1 MKTPLDNDLRKVYDA
16 FNQKHNQLRESLMA
30 SLPDRSKQHKW
41 ARQINHAL
49 AFTGDTIMRS
59 RITKLAAAA
68 GLIIVVLIGIHQFGG
83 SLDGTSVAFALE
95 HAVEALK
102 HVENKHMVMRTIEPP
117 NRYEFWTKY
126 SEDGRAI
133 ARRIESPGERLM
145 VFADGVMYNYAPA
158 YDRNTDRIVK
168 EDSKVSIRSKKTI
181 DDPPG
186 YVEQMLTKVAE
197 QGGVITTI
205 YKTDE
210 ENGKKVIAATITLK
224 DMRLKPDEPGDVE
237 AEIIFDAETKLP
249 IRAREY
255 HIEHGQNKLK
265 ACYEFSYNEKLAEHL
280 FKFKIPEGVK
290 VIDQRKGGIR

>member
-1 MKTPLDNDLRKVYDA
+1 MKTPLDNDLNKAYEA
-16 FNQKHNQLRESLMA
+16 FNQDHDHLRKTLMA
-30 SLPDRSKQHKW
+30 SLPVRSEQRKCN
-41 ARQINHAL
+41 RLINL
-49 AFTGDTIMRS
+49 LQLFIRGDTMKV

-68 GLIIVVLIGIHQFGG
+68 VLIIAVFVGIHQFGG

-145 VFADGVMYNYAPA
+145 VFADGVMYDYKPA

-168 EDSKVSIRSKKTI
+168 EDSTVSIRSKKTLN
-181 DDPPG
+181 DPPG
-186 YVEQMLTKVAE
+186 YVEHMATKVAE
-197 QGGVITTI
+197 EGGVIKTKF
-205 YKTDE
+205 KTDE
-210 ENGKKVIAATITLK
+210 ENGKKVIVATITLK
-224 DMRLKPDEPGDVE
+224 DMRLKPDKLGDVE

-255 HIEHGQNKLK
+255 HIENGQNKLK
-265 ACYEFSYNEKLAEHL
+265 ACYEFSYNEKLAEDL
-280 FKFKIPEGVK
+280 FKFEIPEGVK

>member
-1 MKTPLDNDLRKVYDA
+1 MKTPLDNDLKKAYEV
-16 FNQKHNQLRESLMA
+16 FNQKHDPLREALMA
-30 SLPDRSKQHKW
+30 SLPSTSKQHKQRSKF
-41 ARQINHAL
+41 AHIG
-49 AFTGDTIMRS
+49 AFIGDTVMKS

-68 GLIIVVLIGIHQFGG
+68 VIIIAVLIGIHQFGG

-102 HVENKHMVMRTIEPP
+102 HVENKHMIMRTIEPP

-186 YVEQMLTKVAE
+186 YVEQMATKVAE
-197 QGGVITTI
+197 QGGVITTKF
-205 YKTDE
+205 KTDE
-210 ENGKKVIAATITLK
+210 ENGKKVIVATITLK
-224 DMRLKPDEPGDVE
+224 DIRLKPDKLGDVE
-237 AEIIFDAETKLP
+237 AEIIFDADTKLP

-255 HIEHGQNKLK
+255 HIENRQNKLK

-280 FKFKIPEGVK
+280 FKFEIPEGVK

>member
-1 MKTPLDNDLRKVYDA
+1 MKMPLDENLKKAYEA
-16 FNQKHNQLRESLMA
+16 FNQDQDRLRESLMDLLA
-30 SLPDRSKQHKW
+30 DASKQHKQRSKI
-41 ARQINHAL
+41 AHIGE
-49 AFTGDTIMRS
+49 FIGGTIMRS

-68 GLIIVVLIGIHQFGG
+68 MLIIAVFVGIHQFGG

-102 HVENKHMVMRTIEPP
+102 NVENKHMVMRTIEPP

-133 ARRIESPGERLM
+133 ARRIESPEGRLT
-145 VFADGVMYNYAPA
+145 VFADGVMYNYKPA
-158 YDRNTDRIVK
+158 YDRNTDRIVN
-168 EDSKVSIRSKKTI
+168 EDSTVSIRSKKTI

-186 YVEQMLTKVAE
+186 YVEQMATKVAE
-197 QGGVITTI
+197 DGGVMTT
-205 YKTDE
+205 KFETDE
-210 ENGKKVIAATITLK
+210 ESGKKVIVATIALK
-224 DMRLKPDEPGDVE
+224 GIRLKPDKLGDVE

-255 HIEHGQNKLK
+255 HIENGQNKLK
-265 ACYEFSYNEKLAEHL
+265 ACYEFSYNEKLAEDL
-280 FKFKIPEGVK
+280 FKFEIPEGVK